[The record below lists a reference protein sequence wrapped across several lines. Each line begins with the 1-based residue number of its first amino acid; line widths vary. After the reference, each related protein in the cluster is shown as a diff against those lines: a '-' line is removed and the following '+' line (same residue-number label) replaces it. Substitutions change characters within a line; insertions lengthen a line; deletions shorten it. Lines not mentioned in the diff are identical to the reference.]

1 MASQDYL
8 NSRKTIARQR
18 PQGLIFTENYTYDST
33 NLYLPAGSEINS
45 DGQDQSFLI
54 LSDDNRSAIDIS
66 KSRIE
71 KRERMI
77 NGRMRSYHIA
87 DKTEIS
93 TSWSLLPSRSFSSD
107 PNFSSGVL
115 YNITGVQMTDAN
127 TKIQFAVQQNH
138 DFTVGSTIELLD
150 FPNNSIS
157 GFHKVTDISLNTF
170 KIAGTSVPLIVGGS
184 PKARTKL
191 GAIKGIV
198 TEISQNPLPAMQI
211 ESYGS
216 QFFKDQQ
223 FTTDGGAGGN
233 DLLTWYENHP
243 GSFYVLLG
251 YDKYDDLTE
260 NKYSKLSRYNQA
272 VEVYFSNF
280 SYSVEK
286 RGQSSHDFWTI
297 SLSLEEV

>member
-18 PQGLIFTENYTYDST
+18 PQGLIFTEDYTYDST
-33 NLYLPAGSEINS
+33 NLYLPVGDEINS
-45 DGQDQSFLI
+45 DSQTQSFLI
-54 LSDDNRSAIDIS
+54 VSDDNRSPIEIS
-66 KSRIE
+66 KNRIE

-87 DKTEIS
+87 DKIEIS

-115 YNITGVQMTDAN
+115 YSITGVQMTDEN
-127 TKIQFAVQQNH
+127 TKIQFATSTNH
-138 DFTVGSTIELLD
+138 DFTVESTIELLD

-157 GFHKVTDISLNTF
+157 GLHKVTDVSSNTF
-170 KIAGTSVPLIVGGS
+170 KIVGTTAPLIIGGS
-184 PKARTKL
+184 PKVRTKL
-191 GAIKGIV
+191 GTAKGIV
-198 TEISQNPLPAMQI
+198 SQISQSPIPAMEI
-211 ESYGS
+211 KPYGS

-260 NKYSKLSRYNQA
+260 NKYSKMSRYNQA
-272 VEVYFSNF
+272 VEVYFSDF